1 VADPLPDRLRI
12 DATASRA
19 TSVARLAFM
28 MSRKRAAWLVACVAA
43 LSATGCT
50 DPSDTHV
57 PRSETHD
64 VDVVVL
70 LDGERVPACNVTFIG
85 SPEDGSPLTE
95 EGHITGETGTT
106 SRALPPGSYTVT
118 ASCAAPPSN
127 SVEQSF
133 DVGHDDLEIQLELAP
148 NA

>member
-1 VADPLPDRLRI
+1 MLRS
-12 DATASRA
+12 DATASRE

-28 MSRKRAAWLVACVAA
+28 MSRKRGAWLVAGVAA
-43 LSATGCT
+43 LSMTGCT
-50 DPSDTHV
+50 DLSDTQV

-70 LDGERVPACNVTFIG
+70 LDGERMPACNIAFVG

-118 ASCAAPPSN
+118 ASCAASPSN
-127 SVEQSF
+127 AVERSF
-133 DVGHDDLEIQLELAP
+133 DVGNGDLEIRMELAP

>member
-1 VADPLPDRLRI
+1 M
-12 DATASRA
+12 
-19 TSVARLAFM
+19 ARLAFM

-50 DPSDTHV
+50 DPSDTRV
-57 PRSETHD
+57 ARSETHD

-127 SVEQSF
+127 PVEQSF
-133 DVGHDDLEIQLELAP
+133 DVGHDDLELQLELAP